1 VVEFGDMKNCLRN
14 FWTDIKN
21 SIYGRDYKGDFASR
35 TFGQGVSFIAKLT
48 FIEVLII
55 VLVGSALFIPV
66 AKMVLDREN
75 VYSFLDTYIPTGAE
89 VNVKDGKVTTPDG
102 KPVVIPFPED
112 SEVKDVENILIVDP
126 SVTEN
131 ELMKYEEY
139 NTMVLV
145 TSDKIVSI
153 EEDDSVK
160 VSSLSE
166 VPDYKINRDTFVS
179 LYEKFRPYIFVMIPM
194 FLIVGGLAI
203 FVFGVIFTLIINIFV
218 ALITW
223 LISKV
228 KKVDLT
234 YKQSYVVSLFA
245 MTVSAI
251 VSVISIAL
259 GHTLNFLWIL
269 AVIAIAV
276 SVNLNKKEEL

>member
-1 VVEFGDMKNCLRN
+1 VVECGDMKNCLRN

-21 SIYGRDYKGDFASR
+21 SIYGRDYKGHFASR

-48 FIEVLII
+48 VVEVLII
-55 VLVGSALFIPV
+55 ILVGSAVFIPV

-75 VYSFLDTYIPTGAE
+75 VYSFLDTYIPAGAE

-112 SEVKDVENILIVDP
+112 SAVKDVENILIVDP
-126 SVTEN
+126 AVTEN
-131 ELMKYEEY
+131 ELVKYEEY

-145 TSDKIVSI
+145 TSDKIVST
-153 EEDDSVK
+153 EENDTVK
-160 VSSLSE
+160 VSSLAE

-194 FLIVGGLAI
+194 FVIVGGLMI
-203 FVFGVIFTLIINIFV
+203 FAFGVIFTLIINIFV
-218 ALITW
+218 ALVTW
-223 LISKV
+223 LISKI
-228 KKVDLT
+228 KKVDLS

-245 MTVSAI
+245 MTVSAL
-251 VSVISIAL
+251 VSMISIAF

-269 AVIAIAV
+269 VVIAIAV
-276 SVNLNKKEEL
+276 AVNLNKKEEL